1 MADSKETI
9 ERLEAEIAEFPK
21 GYISRKNIHGKMRQ

>member
-1 MADSKETI
+1 MDNTKATI

-21 GYISRKNIHGKMRQ
+21 GYISRKNIHGKIRQ

>member
-9 ERLEAEIAEFPK
+9 ERMEAEIAEFPQ
-21 GYISRKNIHGKMRQ
+21 GHISRKNIHGKIRQ